1 MSMLAII
8 MARGGSKRIPRKNV
22 KEFMGRPMISY
33 AISVARDSGIFDE
46 VMVSTE
52 DAEIAEVSRKCGAV
66 VPFMRS
72 AHTAS
77 DVATT
82 RDVVLEVVGEYARRG
97 REFDALACIYPCA
110 PFLTGR
116 MLKEAYGRFIEEAA
130 DLLMPVVRFSFPI
143 QRALHIGPDGLM
155 EYREPSEANKRTQD
169 LEPTYHDAGM
179 FYFTKVEAYVSG
191 DVWHRAYY
199 EIPALRVQ
207 DIDTPDDWKMA
218 EIKYRML
225 HDVQDWA

>member
-1 MSMLAII
+1 MSALAMV
-8 MARGGSKRIPRKNV
+8 MARGGSKRIPRKNI

-33 AISVARDSGIFDE
+33 AISAALESRIFDE

-52 DAEIAEVSRKCGAV
+52 DAEIAEVARELGAS

-72 AHTAS
+72 EYTAS

-82 RDVVLEVVGEYARRG
+82 REVVLEVVEEYARRG
-97 REFDALACIYPCA
+97 RRFDSLACLYSCV
-110 PFLTGR
+110 PFLTGETLR
-116 MLKEAYGRFIEEAA
+116 AAYERFCADGA
-130 DLLMPVVRFSFPI
+130 DLLMPVVRYSFPV
-143 QRALHIGPDGLM
+143 QRALHVGADGLM
-155 EYREPSEANKRTQD
+155 TYREPAEANRRTQD

-179 FYFTKVEAYVSG
+179 FYFTKVSAYVAG
-191 DVWHRAYY
+191 DIMRRAWF
-199 EIPALRVQ
+199 EMPALCAQ

-225 HDVQDWA
+225 YDVQDRA

>member
-1 MSMLAII
+1 MSLLAMV

-33 AISVARDSGIFDE
+33 AISAARDAGIFDE

-52 DAEIAEVSRKCGAV
+52 DAEIAEVSRTCGAV

-77 DVATT
+77 DIATT

-97 REFDALACIYPCA
+97 RAFDSLACIYPCA

-116 MLKEAYGRFIEEAA
+116 MLKEAYDRFIEEDA
-130 DLLMPVVRFSFPI
+130 DLLMPVVRYSFPI
-143 QRALHIGPDGLM
+143 QRALHIGADGRM

-179 FYFTKVEAYVSG
+179 FYITKVAAYVAG
-191 DVWHRAYY
+191 DVWHRSFY
-199 EIPALRVQ
+199 EVPNLCSQ
-207 DIDTPDDWKMA
+207 DIDTPDDWKLA
-218 EIKYRML
+218 EIKYRMV
-225 HDVQDWA
+225 HDVSDRP